1 MNITVYLP
9 DELGKWAKE
18 HDLHLSRML
27 REAVEIEKRRCD
39 ASTALAAETTTHELA
54 VSEPGSSS
62 GTDDY
67 TARLHG
73 VLIATQHLGGRGSIN
88 VYAGEDDKMYL
99 HYTADGRLHR
109 DVAPRRAP
117 AVRGWAHLHQ
127 GYARPRR
134 RRHHRHRP
142 AGVTRPSQKPIAIVL
157 ECPRRRSPG

>member
-1 MNITVYLP
+1 MDITVYLP

-109 DVAPRRAP
+109 DVEPEELRQYVDGPTYIKAMRALGEDVITDIGLP
-117 AVRGWAHLHQ
+117 
-127 GYARPRR
+127 
-134 RRHHRHRP
+134 
-142 AGVTRPSQKPIAIVL
+142 
-157 ECPRRRSPG
+157 E